1 MKKCDGSKYW
11 QRGNE
16 TYSHM
21 LSIGVIISI
30 ADKKDHLLVPIKTQ
44 HTHSLCHPDFTADCL
59 PWRGICTCTEGGHI
73 RMFITVK
80 KLGNNLNF
88 H

>member
-1 MKKCDGSKYW
+1 
-11 QRGNE
+11 
-16 TYSHM
+16 M

-59 PWRGICTCTEGGHI
+59 PWRGICTRTEGGHI
-73 RMFITVK
+73 NVHNSEKIGKQPKFPLK
-80 KLGNNLNF
+80 
-88 H
+88 